1 MARLSPKGGVAG
13 RRGGSHLRMAVLGL
27 VVLASVLGML
37 NMAPASLHA
46 ELHTSS
52 TRKELRQLTG
62 ACPPLCVSSQ
72 LLDWPAGWQHTDA
85 GPPQPS

>member
-1 MARLSPKGGVAG
+1 MARLSPKGGVASA
-13 RRGGSHLRMAVLGL
+13 RRGGSHLRMALLGL
-27 VVLASVLGML
+27 VVLGSVLGML

-62 ACPPLCVSSQ
+62 ACLRSGVATHIAARVSGTMLQAS
-72 LLDWPAGWQHTDA
+72 
-85 GPPQPS
+85 S